1 MEKCMNK
8 IAVLTT
14 GGTIASIKNEISGL
28 YMAGAMSGEQLV
40 DRDRVRPVAEI
51 EVESVFQVPSNAM
64 DFDKLLKLRDRIL
77 HHINDPD
84 VDGVVVTHG
93 TDTLEESSYFMDLI
107 LESIKP
113 VVFTG
118 AQRTPCGE
126 GTDAYTNIRDAIA
139 VAASPD
145 CKGIGVLVVFNE
157 GVYSA
162 RHVRKM
168 HAYNVQ
174 AFTSP
179 GFGQLGYVDN
189 GECFMTQNPVQRVH
203 YELTGTLG
211 RVDIIKAYLGCDGK
225 IIDFC
230 TDSGVSGI
238 VLEGLGRGHVPPG
251 CMNAVQR
258 AVDKGVHVVITTN
271 CGQGRVYPVYDFAG
285 GVRDLQSR
293 GVILGHD
300 YTSLKAR
307 IKLMVLLAAGH
318 ESRLELQKGFLA

>member
-1 MEKCMNK
+1 MSK

-14 GGTIASIKNEISGL
+14 GGTIASIKNENSGL
-28 YMAGAMSGEQLV
+28 YMSGAMSGEQLV
-40 DRDRVRPVAEI
+40 NRERVRPTTEI

-64 DFDKLLKLRDRIL
+64 DFKKLLRLRGRIL

-107 LESIKP
+107 LETKKP

-126 GTDAYTNIRDAIA
+126 GTDAYANIRDAIA
-139 VAASPD
+139 VAASPE
-145 CKGIGVLVVFNE
+145 CNGIGVLVVFNE

-162 RHVRKM
+162 RRVHKM

-189 GECFMTQNPVQRVH
+189 GECFMTQNPVQRVC
-203 YELTGTLG
+203 YELTGALG
-211 RVDIIKAYLGCDGK
+211 RVDIIKVYLGCDGK
-225 IIDFC
+225 IIDFY
-230 TDSGVSGI
+230 TDAGVSGI
-238 VLEGLGRGHVPPG
+238 VLEGLGRGHVTPG
-251 CMNAVQR
+251 CMSAVQR
-258 AVDKGVHVVITTN
+258 AVEKGVHIVITSN

-307 IKLMVLLAAGH
+307 IKLMVLLASGH
-318 ESRLELQKGFLA
+318 DSNVELQKGFLA

>member
-1 MEKCMNK
+1 MSK

-14 GGTIASIKNEISGL
+14 GGTIASIKNENSGL
-28 YMAGAMSGEQLV
+28 YMSGAMSGEQLV
-40 DRDRVRPVAEI
+40 NRERVGLATHI

-64 DFDKLLKLRDRIL
+64 DFGKLLRLRDRIL
-77 HHINDPD
+77 QHIADPD

-93 TDTLEESSYFMDLI
+93 TDTLEESSYFLDLV
-107 LESIKP
+107 LESEKP

-126 GTDAYTNIRDAIA
+126 GTDAYTNIRDAIVA
-139 VAASPD
+139 AASPD
-145 CKGIGVLVVFNE
+145 CRGIGVLVVFNE

-162 RHVRKM
+162 RHVHKM

-189 GECFMTQNPVQRVH
+189 GECFITQNPVRRV
-203 YELTGTLG
+203 YCELTGTLG
-211 RVDIIKAYLGCDGK
+211 RVDIVKAYLGCDGK
-225 IIDFC
+225 IIDFFA
-230 TDSGVSGI
+230 DSGVLGI
-238 VLEGLGRGHVPPG
+238 VLDGLGRGHVTPG
-251 CMNAVQR
+251 CMDAVQR
-258 AVDKGVHVVITTN
+258 AVDKGVHVVITSN

-285 GVRDLQSR
+285 GVRDLQAR

-307 IKLMVLLAAGH
+307 IKLMVLLASGH
-318 ESRLELQKGFLA
+318 ESSIALQKAFLA